1 VSSVLLL
8 ADDNPGHAG
17 TVLDHIQALC
27 ALGRHRVDRVNPIG
41 VPLNPLLR
49 LDDYD
54 VLVVH
59 YSVVLVQDYY
69 LGPSWRQAIRR
80 FRGLKIQFIQDE
92 YRWVNRMRRCIQ
104 NLGIQV
110 VFTVAPPPSAAQLYG
125 GLGVE
130 MVATLTGYVPSA
142 LLARKVPPLAER
154 QLEVGYRGRDLPY
167 WLGELAQEKRW
178 IGEGFLRR
186 APAHR
191 VSVDISWHEADR
203 IYGESWLEFL
213 ASCRATLASESG
225 ASLSDFDGEVELQ
238 VVRYLRQHPEATFEQ
253 VGPLIQPFD
262 HNLPVVAISPRVLE
276 AAALRTA
283 LVMFPG
289 HYSGLV
295 EPEQHYIPL
304 QKDFSN
310 FDQVVDRLRDLSALQ
325 AMVERT
331 YQHLIASGRYSYT
344 VLSRQ
349 LSEVIERRGSDCK
362 SPGRWRLQLAQAE
375 RRLRMLWRRLRQ
387 KL

>member
-1 VSSVLLL
+1 MSSILLL
-8 ADDNPGHAG
+8 ADDYPGHAG
-17 TVLDHIQALC
+17 TVLEHIQALC
-27 ALGRHRVDRVNPIG
+27 ELERHRVDRVNPIG

-80 FRGLKIQFIQDE
+80 FGGLKIQFIQDE

-110 VFTVAPPPSAAQLYG
+110 VFSVAPPRSAAELYG

-130 MVATLTGYVPSA
+130 ILPTLTGYVPPA
-142 LLARKVPPLAER
+142 LLRRKVPALAER
-154 QLEVGYRGRDLPY
+154 PVEVGYRGRDLPY

-186 APAHR
+186 APEHALK
-191 VSVDISWHEADR
+191 VDISWHEADR
-203 IYGESWLEFL
+203 IYGEAWLHFL
-213 ASCRATLASESG
+213 ESCRATLASESG
-225 ASLSDFDGEVELQ
+225 ASLSDLDGEVELR
-238 VVRYLRQHPEATFEQ
+238 VVRHLREHPGASFAD
-253 VGPLIQPFD
+253 VAPLVQPFD

-295 EPEQHYIPL
+295 EPEKHYIPL

-310 FDQVVDRLRDLSALQ
+310 FDQVVARLRDLPGLQ

-331 YQHLIASGRYSYT
+331 HQDLIASGRYSYT

-349 LSEVIERRGSDCK
+349 LVEVVERRGSDCQRP
-362 SPGRWRLQLAQAE
+362 SRWRLWLAQAE